1 MTEKMRV
8 FDFYRMSDLVSVGL
22 RENHVVKIDSHSP
35 LFHDTIHVKIDDKT
49 FRGFFAG
56 YDTAPFDIEAN
67 GYDDTD
73 STQTEFFSASAGGIG
88 YLVQDAPNASKSV
101 SKISETMT
109 IYSRLTSDVFGFA
122 NAYAQTGL
130 PSVDSSGWNNAD
142 VTDGTPPVDPQGWD
156 AASFDVVYDLE
167 VDSVTDVIYDVT
179 AYVSKL
185 SVPAPGSILYGTPYT
200 NVPSALID
208 VNRKIAT
215 ATIMKRGL
223 NANSVVMYSDIATQ
237 SQVPITI
244 LENTANYVKISITTP
259 SVGKIVIF

>member
-1 MTEKMRV
+1 MVT
-8 FDFYRMSDLVSVGL
+8 
-22 RENHVVKIDSHSP
+22 
-35 LFHDTIHVKIDDKT
+35 IDDKT

-67 GYDDTD
+67 GYDDSD

-88 YLVQDAPNASKSV
+88 YLVQDTPTVSKSV

-109 IYSRLTSDVFGFA
+109 IYSRLTSDALGFA

-130 PSVDSSGWNNAD
+130 PALDQAGWNNAD
-142 VTDGTPPVDPQGWD
+142 VTDGTPPVDAQGWN
-156 AASFDVVYDLE
+156 AASFDVVYGLE
-167 VDSVTDVIYDVT
+167 VDSVVDVIYDVT

-185 SVPAPGSILYGTPYT
+185 TVPAPGSSLYGTPYT

-223 NANSVVMYSDIATQ
+223 NAHSVVMYSDIATQ
-237 SQVPITI
+237 TQVPVTV
-244 LENTANYVKISITTP
+244 LENTADYVKISITTP